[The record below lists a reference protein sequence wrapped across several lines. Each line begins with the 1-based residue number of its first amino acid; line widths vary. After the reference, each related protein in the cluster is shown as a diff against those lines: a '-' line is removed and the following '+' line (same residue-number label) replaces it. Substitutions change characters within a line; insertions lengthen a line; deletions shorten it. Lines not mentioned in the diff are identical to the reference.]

1 MSEESTVTPI
11 VNESETVQEEVVFTP
26 EVEEEGKVDEFPGLD
41 ENQDET
47 KELTEEEKHELFI
60 QMLKESKIKFRPV
73 KHPVVNGVVVSNVVK
88 SKFGVPHKKERK
100 RKNRQQNKSRKA
112 NR

>member
-11 VNESETVQEEVVFTP
+11 VNESETVQEEVIFTP
-26 EVEEEGKVDEFPGLD
+26 KVEEEGKVDEFPGLD
-41 ENQDET
+41 GNPDES
-47 KELTEEEKHELFI
+47 KELTEEEKHEIFI
-60 QMLKESKIKFRPV
+60 RALKESKIKFRSV
-73 KHPVVNGVVVSNVVK
+73 KHNGNVTTNQ
-88 SKFGVPHKKERK
+88 FGVTHRKERK